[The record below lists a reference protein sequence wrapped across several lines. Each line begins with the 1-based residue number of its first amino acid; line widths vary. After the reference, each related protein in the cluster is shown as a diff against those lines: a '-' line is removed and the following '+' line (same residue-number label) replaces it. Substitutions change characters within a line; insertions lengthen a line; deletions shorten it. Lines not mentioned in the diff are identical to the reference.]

1 MVFSMTRKVT
11 MDDEV
16 VAQVFR
22 QPSRSSFSSVS
33 NNFQFLGLDLR
44 KWRRVWGVRDRF
56 FIWVLRKLRRWV
68 WLEVGE
74 RSTGFGFLG
83 VCSNSGMVVALL
95 IFLYGKVKQIV
106 GSTLSDSKEDG
117 SALVTNFVSDKL
129 ATENAKMY
137 DEDGLTSGHAIMLGA
152 DSLSKA
158 ATIEAL
164 PAYPGGSMYVFNNE
178 QMDLER
184 LKELV
189 SVVGKDRLVL
199 NLSYRKR
206 EGKYAIVTD
215 RWQKFNDVYLDEEI
229 LDFLV
234 NYVDEFLVYG
244 VDVEGQKYYVKSYV
258 RINI

>member
-1 MVFSMTRKVT
+1 MVLSMTRKVT

-44 KWRRVWGVRDRF
+44 KCKRVWGVRDRF

-74 RSTGFGFLG
+74 RVRGFAPI
-83 VCSNSGMVVALL
+83 V
-95 IFLYGKVKQIV
+95 GKVKQIV

-117 SALVTNFVSDKL
+117 STLVSNFVSDKS
-129 ATENAKMY
+129 ATKNAKMY
-137 DEDGLTSGHAIMLGA
+137 DEDGLTGGHAIMLGA

-158 ATIEAL
+158 AAIEAMH
-164 PAYPGGSMYVFNNE
+164 AYPDGSMYVFNNE

-184 LKELV
+184 LKDLV

-199 NLSYRKR
+199 NLSCIKR
-206 EGKYAIVTD
+206 EGKYAIVID
-215 RWQKFNDVYLDEEI
+215 RWQKFIDVYLDEEI
-229 LDFLV
+229 LDFLA

-244 VDVEGQKYYVKSYV
+244 VDVEGQKYYVKSHV

>member
-1 MVFSMTRKVT
+1 MVLSMTRKVT

-44 KWRRVWGVRDRF
+44 KCRRVWGVRDRF
-56 FIWVLRKLRRWV
+56 FYMGFEEVE
-68 WLEVGE
+68 EVG
-74 RSTGFGFLG
+74 
-83 VCSNSGMVVALL
+83 V
-95 IFLYGKVKQIV
+95 GKVKQIV

-117 SALVTNFVSDKL
+117 SALVTNFVLDKS
-129 ATENAKMY
+129 ATKNAKMY
-137 DEDGLTSGHAIMLGA
+137 DEDGLTSGHPIMLGA

-158 ATIEAL
+158 AAIEAL
-164 PAYPGGSMYVFNNE
+164 HAYPGGSMYVFNNE

-184 LKELV
+184 LKDLV

-199 NLSYRKR
+199 NLSCIKR

-215 RWQKFNDVYLDEEI
+215 RWQKFIDVYLDGEI
-229 LDFLV
+229 LDFLA
-234 NYVDEFLVYG
+234 NYANEFLVYG
-244 VDVEGQKYYVKSYV
+244 VDVEGQKYYVKSHV

>member
-1 MVFSMTRKVT
+1 MVLSMTRKVT

-44 KWRRVWGVRDRF
+44 KCRRVWGVRDS
-56 FIWVLRKLRRWV
+56 
-68 WLEVGE
+68 VGFGIGE
-74 RSTGFGFLG
+74 NTGFGFLG
-83 VCSNSGMVVALL
+83 VRSNSGMVVGLL

-117 SALVTNFVSDKL
+117 SALVTNFVLDKS
-129 ATENAKMY
+129 ATKNAKMY
-137 DEDGLTSGHAIMLGA
+137 DEDGLTSGHPIMLGA

-158 ATIEAL
+158 AAIEAL
-164 PAYPGGSMYVFNNE
+164 HAYPGGSMYVFNNE

-184 LKELV
+184 LKDLV

-199 NLSYRKR
+199 NLSCIKR

-215 RWQKFNDVYLDEEI
+215 RWQKFIDVYLDGEI
-229 LDFLV
+229 LDFLA
-234 NYVDEFLVYG
+234 NYANEFLVYG
-244 VDVEGQKYYVKSYV
+244 VDVEGQKYYVKSHV